1 MVGGLVESRGSLTV
15 IVAEKR
21 SWVGSAKTHAV
32 VVKLESDNPSDSGR
46 SAPGK
51 STQ

>member
-21 SWVGSAKTHAV
+21 SWVGSANTHV
-32 VVKLESDNPSDSGR
+32 VVIKLESDNSSGSSR

-51 STQ
+51 YTQ